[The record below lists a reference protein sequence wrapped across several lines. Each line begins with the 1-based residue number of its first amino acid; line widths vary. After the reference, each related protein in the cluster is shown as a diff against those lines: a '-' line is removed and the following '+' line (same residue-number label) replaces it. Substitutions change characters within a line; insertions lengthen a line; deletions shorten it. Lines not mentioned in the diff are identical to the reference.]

1 MIIDDSGGTSG
12 APHFFTAPDIV
23 DGSDVQYT
31 VVDGDVITETSTTT
45 TTEHGDNVVLVYHS
59 MADGTTPNGNSMTL
73 HEEEDGTATGT
84 YPDPNG
90 SLLPEELH
98 PASCDNSG
106 DVSGTEAQQPLYL
119 GRLAH
124 KDQILLIQE
133 PCIDIGRNSTKS
145 NVHFHVSKNSFIS
158 RKHLQLTFQP
168 STGDFYLICLSKNG
182 IFVDKSFFRNLHEPI
197 KLQKS

>member
-1 MIIDDSGGTSG
+1 MHSMATDSSE
-12 APHFFTAPDIV
+12 APHFFTAPV
-23 DGSDVQYT
+23 LPDGADVQYA
-31 VVDGDVITETSTTT
+31 VVDNEGIAAETTT
-45 TTEHGDNVVLVYHS
+45 TTVDQGDNVVLVYHS
-59 MADGTTPNGNSMTL
+59 MAEGTTPNGNSMTL
-73 HEEEDGTATGT
+73 NEEDASSS

-90 SLLPEELH
+90 SLLLPER
-98 PASCDNSG
+98 PCTTSDNSV
-106 DVSGTEAQQPLYL
+106 DVSTSEQQPLYL

-197 KLQKS
+197 KLHKS

>member
-1 MIIDDSGGTSG
+1 MSQSGQ
-12 APHFFTAPDIV
+12 APHFFTAP
-23 DGSDVQYT
+23 VQYA
-31 VVDGDVITETSTTT
+31 VVDSEGVAAEMTTT
-45 TTEHGDNVVLVYHS
+45 SDPVDDVVLVYHS
-59 MADGTTPNGNSMTL
+59 MAANGNSMTL
-73 HEEEDGTATGT
+73 NEEDASC
-84 YPDPNG
+84 DPIAG
-90 SLLPEELH
+90 LPEQ
-98 PASCDNSG
+98 PSTASDNSG
-106 DVSGTEAQQPLYL
+106 DVSTSDQPMYL

-182 IFVDKSFFRNLHEPI
+182 IFLDKSFYRNLHEPI
-197 KLQKS
+197 KLQKSQVFVFFSIERKI